1 LCRRHSRRVGK
12 KIGEGGRWGERR
24 SPPTGVR
31 VVVEVAALKVRVSE
45 VRVRGSR
52 PSMSDELRKREIGGA
67 I

>member
-1 LCRRHSRRVGK
+1 
-12 KIGEGGRWGERR
+12 
-24 SPPTGVR
+24 VR

-52 PSMSDELRKREIGGA
+52 PSMSGELRKREIGGA

>member
-1 LCRRHSRRVGK
+1 M
-12 KIGEGGRWGERR
+12 
-24 SPPTGVR
+24 R